1 MTACRFPLAGIGFR
15 FLRSRRMSSAKGPRR
30 ALHARRVALPRLDG
44 MDAVTGHLRTCRMD
58 SLGLQKKHQPEPLHT
73 YRFPL

>member
-15 FLRSRRMSSAKGPRR
+15 FLRSRRMSSAKGPRH
-30 ALHARRVALPRLDG
+30 ALHARRVGPYPALDG

-58 SLGLQKKHQPEPLHT
+58 SLGLQKKH
-73 YRFPL
+73 

>member
-1 MTACRFPLAGIGFR
+1 MRAGWPYP
-15 FLRSRRMSSAKGPRR
+15 A
-30 ALHARRVALPRLDG
+30 LDG

-58 SLGLQKKHQPEPLHT
+58 SLGLQKKHQPDPLHA

>member
-15 FLRSRRMSSAKGPRR
+15 FLRSRRMSPQKGPAVPSMR
-30 ALHARRVALPRLDG
+30 AGWPYPALDG

-58 SLGLQKKHQPEPLHT
+58 SLGLQKKH
-73 YRFPL
+73 